1 MTESTLIVNPGTAG
15 LYDEKHIEDPGVT
28 MMAYDAWSVQA
39 LLSTLPKM
47 SLCHLLTTTALK
59 YPKVMEMIATT
70 VTQDGTTTAA
80 DKQQPFP
87 VKPPCNLSSSP
98 LVSASAQLHH
108 HYDNEQ
114 QPHNPL
120 SYYRELV
127 SIQEQ
132 AYAIVHSLD
141 GLRPSEQFAR
151 EAEVAQELQRLV
163 RLCTNT
169 LYAAP
174 QGHSLI
180 ALIGLLV
187 IAREGL
193 AASST
198 KVRRYM
204 FGGGGGACLGRL
216 VVLEMQ
222 AALKNYKV
230 NPLVEPSLSNEQRG
244 SEHQWPHLLRVLSP
258 PKSVLAAADNR
269 HQLTWIIDVLKQVCA
284 QMAECDPHWTFA
296 QEYHNVVVIA
306 TRNCRL

>member
-70 VTQDGTTTAA
+70 VTQDGTT
-80 DKQQPFP
+80 DQQQPYP
-87 VKPPCNLSSSP
+87 VTSSSCNFSSP
-98 LVSASAQLHH
+98 LLSSLQLH

-114 QPHNPL
+114 HNPL

-127 SIQEQ
+127 AIQEQ
-132 AYAIVHSLD
+132 AHAIVHSLD

-174 QGHSLI
+174 QGHSLV

-198 KVRRYM
+198 EVRRYM
-204 FGGGGGACLGRL
+204 FGGGAACLGRL

-230 NPLVEPSLSNEQRG
+230 NPLEPSSSEQRG
-244 SEHQWPHLLRVLSP
+244 NEKYQWPHLLRVLSP
-258 PKSVLAAADNR
+258 PKSILAAADSR
-269 HQLTWIIDVLKQVCA
+269 QQLTWIIDVLKQVCA

-296 QEYHNVVVIA
+296 QEYHNVVLIA

>member
-1 MTESTLIVNPGTAG
+1 
-15 LYDEKHIEDPGVT
+15 
-28 MMAYDAWSVQA
+28 MAYDAWSVQT

-70 VTQDGTTTAA
+70 
-80 DKQQPFP
+80 
-87 VKPPCNLSSSP
+87 L
-98 LVSASAQLHH
+98 H

-114 QPHNPL
+114 HNPL

-127 SIQEQ
+127 AIQEQ
-132 AYAIVHSLD
+132 AHAIVHSLD

-174 QGHSLI
+174 QGHSLV

-198 KVRRYM
+198 EVRRYM
-204 FGGGGGACLGRL
+204 FGGGAACLGRL

-230 NPLVEPSLSNEQRG
+230 NPLESSSTDSRQ
-244 SEHQWPHLLRVLSP
+244 
-258 PKSVLAAADNR
+258 
-269 HQLTWIIDVLKQVCA
+269 QLKWIIDVLKQVCA
-284 QMAECDPHWTFA
+284 QMNECDPHWTFA
-296 QEYHNVVVIA
+296 QEYQNVVLIA

>member
-59 YPKVMEMIATT
+59 YPKVMEMVATT
-70 VTQDGTTTAA
+70 VTQDGTTTA

-87 VKPPCNLSSSP
+87 GKPCNLSSSP
-98 LVSASAQLHH
+98 LVSSSAQLHH
-108 HYDNEQ
+108 HFDNEQ
-114 QPHNPL
+114 QQHQHHHNPL

-127 SIQEQ
+127 AIQEQ

-204 FGGGGGACLGRL
+204 FGGSGGGACLGRL

-230 NPLVEPSLSNEQRG
+230 NPLEPNEQRG